1 MFGAV
6 LAWVYKNLAGL
17 DLSRLCDKQIIVA
30 PKLIKEVNSSKI
42 SKVTSFGKAAVSYSL
57 GENFDMEITVPF
69 GLTAKVILPDFIKG
83 ITIDG
88 KTKNNKF
95 SLDGG
100 SYKITAKIV

>member
-1 MFGAV
+1 
-6 LAWVYKNLAGL
+6 
-17 DLSRLCDKQIIVA
+17 
-30 PKLIKEVNSSKI
+30 
-42 SKVTSFGKAAVSYSL
+42 
-57 GENFDMEITVPF
+57 MEITVPF